1 MVLYKERVMSKNKE
15 NLEIMRKIVEAKK
28 AKSSTQRGL
37 DNKAD
42 KTMGEKRKKIY
53 VKKTGG
59 LFDK

>member
-1 MVLYKERVMSKNKE
+1 MSKNKE

-28 AKSSTQRGL
+28 AKSAVQRGL

>member
-1 MVLYKERVMSKNKE
+1 MSKNKE